1 MTATRPAL
9 DPAARRVLDDYLTAL
24 AVRLPGP
31 GRARQEILAELYDGL
46 VEATHARLADGTSQA
61 LAAAGA
67 VIEFGDPVTVAAA
80 FAPQL
85 AAGRARRVALGLIA
99 TGPVVGGVW
108 LAAVAASGQATIAA
122 APIWR
127 WPLVQTAGW
136 PAQLLLA
143 VTGAAILAAWL
154 TVASTGR
161 LTRWLPTQSRLPTIS
176 AAAAATG
183 AGLLD
188 LSLLLVLATHAPPVP
203 GAAPWPL
210 VAVAVTASL
219 LRCVLAGRAARRCLT
234 PHPAPR

>member
-9 DPAARRVLDDYLTAL
+9 DPAAERVLDGYLTAL
-24 AVRLPGP
+24 AIRLPGP
-31 GRARQEILAELYDGL
+31 VRARREILAELYDGL
-46 VEATHARLADGTSQA
+46 VEATRARLADGTSQTQ
-61 LAAAGA
+61 AAAGA
-67 VIEFGDPVTVAAA
+67 VIEFGDPVAVAAA
-80 FAPQL
+80 FTPQL
-85 AAGRARRVALGLIA
+85 AAGTARRLAFGLIA
-99 TGPVVGGVW
+99 TGPLVGGVW

-127 WPLVQTAGW
+127 WPLIQTAGW

-161 LTRWLPTQSRLPTIS
+161 LTRWLHTRPSLPTIT

-183 AGLLD
+183 ASLLD
-188 LSLLLVLATHAPPVP
+188 LSLLLVLATRALPSS

-210 VAVAVTASL
+210 VAVAATASL
-219 LRCVLAGRAARRCLT
+219 VRCVLAGRAARRCLA